1 MFRFSVRVLGL
12 LKFKKSMTR
21 ALRLDT
27 LARDCSAR
35 ATFWVL
41 WRESSREMR

>member
-1 MFRFSVRVLGL
+1 VRVLGL

-21 ALRLDT
+21 ALMLEA
-27 LARDCSAR
+27 LAKLWSAR

-41 WRESSREMR
+41 CRESSREMR